1 MNHTYICIRVTYIYI
16 YISYIVIFM
25 RFQICNLYNTQLAP
39 VVEASRYPPRKSESS
54 QRTTGVE
61 ALWAQKKVA
70 TKSCT
75 QTRRNSMILRLYS
88 SNHWS
93 GIKANNYN
101 PRDDTGN
108 RLRSNGP
115 CNPAEVDDIAY
126 TKMPLN
132 IDVSSSQVKNLLVP
146 ESVQQTILSPEGQ
159 KYRPHEGIRD
169 IP

>member
-1 MNHTYICIRVTYIYI
+1 MNHTYICIRVTYI

-75 QTRRNSMILRLYS
+75 QTRRNKKKRMILWLYS
-88 SNHWS
+88 SNHRS

-108 RLRSNGP
+108 RLCSNGP
-115 CNPAEVDDIAY
+115 CNPAEVDGIAY

-146 ESVQQTILSPEGQ
+146 ESVFSVHSKSGRPE
-159 KYRPHEGIRD
+159 I
-169 IP
+169 

>member
-1 MNHTYICIRVTYIYI
+1 
-16 YISYIVIFM
+16 M

-75 QTRRNSMILRLYS
+75 QTRRNIKK
-88 SNHWS
+88 NVWS
-93 GIKANNYN
+93 Y
-101 PRDDTGN
+101 
-108 RLRSNGP
+108 GP
-115 CNPAEVDDIAY
+115 CNPAEVDDIAH

-146 ESVQQTILSPEGQ
+146 ESVFSVHSKSGRPE
-159 KYRPHEGIRD
+159 I
-169 IP
+169 